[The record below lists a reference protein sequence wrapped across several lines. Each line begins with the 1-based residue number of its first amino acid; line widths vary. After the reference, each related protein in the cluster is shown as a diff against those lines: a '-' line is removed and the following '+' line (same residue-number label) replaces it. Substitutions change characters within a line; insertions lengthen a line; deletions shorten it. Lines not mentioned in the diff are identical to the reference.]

1 MKPAQ
6 KRDLV
11 TFLQTGFRI
20 SERRAAAVIHI
31 TRSSLRYRST
41 ARDQTALRMRLRDL
55 AAARV
60 RYGYRRLHVL
70 LRREGWHVNHKRVY
84 RLYRLEGLG
93 LRLKAR
99 RKRVSQG
106 RVVAPPATQP
116 NERWAMDFMTD
127 SLYDGRRFRLLT
139 LVDTATREC
148 PAIEVG
154 QSLTGQ
160 RVVAVLNRLKGSRG
174 VPNVISVD
182 NGPEFISKAV
192 DAWAHAHG
200 VQLEFSRPG
209 TPTDNPYIEAFNGR
223 VRAECLSQ
231 HWFTSLDDARH
242 TIETWRLDYNQ
253 ERPHGALGNRTPA
266 AVAATWMPAPDGQL
280 GEGVTQPVERTGTRW
295 NRVS

>member
-1 MKPAQ
+1 VA
-6 KRDLV
+6 
-11 TFLQTGFRI
+11 FLQTGFRI
-20 SERRAAAVIHI
+20 SERRAADVIQI
-31 TRSSLRYRST
+31 GRSSLRYRST

-70 LRREGWHVNHKRVY
+70 LRREGWAVNHKRVY

-93 LRLKAR
+93 LRLKPR
-99 RKRVSQG
+99 RKRVSAV
-106 RVVAPPATQP
+106 RVVAPAATKP

-160 RVVAVLNRLKGSRG
+160 RVVAMLNRLRESRG

-182 NGPEFISKAV
+182 NGPEFVSKAV

-200 VQLEFSRPG
+200 VQLEFNRPG
-209 TPTDNPYIEAFNGR
+209 TPTDNPSIEAFNGR
-223 VRAECLSQ
+223 VRDECLSQ

-242 TIETWRLDYNQ
+242 TIETWRLDYNN

-266 AVAATWMPAPDGQL
+266 AFAAAWTPASDSQL
-280 GEGVTQPVERTGTRW
+280 GKGLPQPVERFGNRCTG
-295 NRVS
+295 VS